1 MSTSKKFNVC
11 CNPFNL
17 NNHIVKNSLRL
28 ASINIQRKFNIS
40 STDYLC
46 TACRKKLGLILKDVD
61 EIEKDEEKELGEDK
75 GNGNEENKDE
85 EAISA
90 SSSNNASPDNE
101 EIEAIG
107 ELLDR
112 TLSGIILI

>member
-17 NNHIVKNSLRL
+17 NNHVVKKSLRL
-28 ASINIQRKFNIS
+28 ASRNVQSKFNIG

-46 TACRKKLGLILKDVD
+46 TVCRKKLNLSLKEEETE
-61 EIEKDEEKELGEDK
+61 EIDDEET
-75 GNGNEENKDE
+75 
-85 EAISA
+85 ISV
-90 SSSNNASPDNE
+90 SSSNEATSDIE
-101 EIEAIG
+101 EIDAVG

-112 TLSGIILI
+112 TLSGIILKIIFVLIN